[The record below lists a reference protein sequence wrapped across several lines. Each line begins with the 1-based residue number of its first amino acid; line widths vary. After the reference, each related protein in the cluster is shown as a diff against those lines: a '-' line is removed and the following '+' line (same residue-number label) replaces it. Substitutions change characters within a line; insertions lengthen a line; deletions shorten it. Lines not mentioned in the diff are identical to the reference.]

1 MLASSNKGR
10 LVRPP
15 GILFELLS
23 WHRRPES
30 ESFSSNSR
38 TDQAE
43 LGHMNADQVHH
54 DQRPGKA
61 LAGLASRALVGLD
74 ELWPRELI
82 PVERRRTSSPF
93 RGSPKPLSG
102 GMTAHGDR
110 A

>member
-1 MLASSNKGR
+1 
-10 LVRPP
+10 
-15 GILFELLS
+15 
-23 WHRRPES
+23 
-30 ESFSSNSR
+30 
-38 TDQAE
+38 
-43 LGHMNADQVHH
+43 MNADQVHH

-82 PVERRRTSSPF
+82 PWSDDGPLHPSEGAR
-93 RGSPKPLSG
+93 KPLSG